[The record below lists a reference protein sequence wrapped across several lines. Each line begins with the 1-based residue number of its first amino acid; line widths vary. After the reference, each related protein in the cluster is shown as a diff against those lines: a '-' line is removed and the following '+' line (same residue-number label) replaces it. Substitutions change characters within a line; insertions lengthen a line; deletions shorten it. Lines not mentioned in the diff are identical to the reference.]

1 MPPRKIKT
9 EKETVVEK
17 TPVVEKQPEVVEH
30 EVVEDEVVDESVVEK
45 TRRVVSRDSVLGD
58 IDKLTSLVEDE
69 IVRLRE
75 GTKGKGVKFLRSI
88 GKNLKLLHKDA
99 SKMMKQ
105 KKKSEHKTNNNS
117 GFLKPVKI
125 SSEMAKFTGWD
136 SSELKS
142 RVDVTKFLCN
152 YIKEKNLQDPKDKRQ
167 ILADP
172 KLSKLLKYDSKTADK
187 PLTYYRI
194 QSYIKPHFVATPPP
208 VK

>member
-17 TPVVEKQPEVVEH
+17 APVVEKQPEVVEE
-30 EVVEDEVVDESVVEK
+30 EVVVDEVVEK
-45 TRRVVSRDSVLGD
+45 TRRVVSRESVLGD

-88 GKNLKLLHKDA
+88 GKSLKLLHKDA

-136 SSELKS
+136 SAELKS
-142 RVDVTKFLCN
+142 RVDVTKFICN

-172 KLSKLLKYDSKTADK
+172 KLSKLLKYDAKSADK

-194 QSYIKPHFVATPPP
+194 QSYIKPHFVATA
-208 VK
+208 

>member
-17 TPVVEKQPEVVEH
+17 VPVVEKQPEVVE
-30 EVVEDEVVDESVVEK
+30 EEVVDEVVEK

-88 GKNLKLLHKDA
+88 GKSLKLLHKDA

-105 KKKSEHKTNNNS
+105 KK
-117 GFLKPVKI
+117 V
-125 SSEMAKFTGWD
+125 
-136 SSELKS
+136 
-142 RVDVTKFLCN
+142 
-152 YIKEKNLQDPKDKRQ
+152 
-167 ILADP
+167 
-172 KLSKLLKYDSKTADK
+172 
-187 PLTYYRI
+187 
-194 QSYIKPHFVATPPP
+194 
-208 VK
+208 

>member
-30 EVVEDEVVDESVVEK
+30 EVVEDEVVVEK
-45 TRRVVSRDSVLGD
+45 TRRVVSRDSGLGD